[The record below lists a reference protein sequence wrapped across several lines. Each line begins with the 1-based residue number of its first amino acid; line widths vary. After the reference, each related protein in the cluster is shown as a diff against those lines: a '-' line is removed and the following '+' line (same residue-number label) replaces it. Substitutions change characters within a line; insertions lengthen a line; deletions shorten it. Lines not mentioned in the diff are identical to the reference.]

1 MELKL
6 RELEQRI
13 DELYGMVGILQNQ
26 MLQLIEIK
34 NSIKR
39 NNKPTIEQVVIE
51 FNLRKPNESQECAL
65 SFATKFFNHYEEIN
79 WKVNGKNIN
88 WKLRMTNNWN
98 LDKFVREYKQQNT
111 LSNGTEQ
118 RIGRVSQSALED
130 FLNKG

>member
-6 RELEQRI
+6 QELEQRI
-13 DELYGMVGILQNQ
+13 DELSGKIDILQN
-26 MLQLIEIK
+26 EIDKYWREK
-34 NSIKR
+34 NTTKR

-51 FNLRKPNESQECAL
+51 FNLRMPNESPECAL
-65 SFATKFFNHYEEIN
+65 SFATKFFNHYEETN
-79 WKVNGKNIN
+79 WKVNGRNVN
-88 WKLRMTNNWN
+88 WKLRMNNNWN

-111 LSNGTEQ
+111 LSNGAEQ

>member
-39 NNKPTIEQVVIE
+39 NNKPTIEQVVKE
-51 FNLRKPNESQECAL
+51 FNSRKPNESQECAL

>member
-6 RELEQRI
+6 KELEQRI
-13 DELYGMVGILQNQ
+13 DELSGKIDILQN
-26 MLQLIEIK
+26 EINKYWREK
-34 NSIKR
+34 NTIKR
-39 NNKPTIEQVVIE
+39 NNKPTIEQVVKE
-51 FNLRKPNESQECAL
+51 FNSRKPNESQECAL